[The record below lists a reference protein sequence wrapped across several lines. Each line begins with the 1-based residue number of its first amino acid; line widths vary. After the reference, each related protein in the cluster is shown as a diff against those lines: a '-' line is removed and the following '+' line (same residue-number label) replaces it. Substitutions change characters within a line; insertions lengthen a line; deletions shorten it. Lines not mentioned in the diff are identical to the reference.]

1 MSKEVAKKQETAL
14 AVQVEGDGMFGF
26 EQATS
31 KDIKIP
37 IIYVAQAMSKLVG
50 DGVCSPG
57 AIVENVQ
64 GTKLGDAKKPA
75 QVIPFFFQKSYVV
88 QRVKNGK
95 KEFAAN
101 EPYDKEREYEEVVGG
116 VTQFNLPC
124 FNFFVFVAGDDSFT
138 KYVLSFR
145 GSRNITSGGKPMLT
159 QLMNKFQTVK
169 AAPFNFVF
177 DIGTKQVENEKGKWF
192 VLTAQQAVKDGKEV
206 LSSDEARAQ
215 AHKAYRD
222 IEAMYKQGV
231 QFDVAQ
237 MDDGEPTAEADES
250 VDQF

>member
-1 MSKEVAKKQETAL
+1 MSKEVAKKEDTAL
-14 AVQVEGDGMFGF
+14 AVQMDGDGMFGF

-37 IIYVAQAMSKLVG
+37 IIYVAQAMSKVVG

-57 AIVENVQ
+57 AIVENLNN
-64 GTKLGDAKKPA
+64 TKLGDMKKPA
-75 QVIPFFFQKSYVV
+75 QVIPFYFQKSYVV
-88 QRVKNGK
+88 QKVKNGK

-101 EPYDKEREYEEVVGG
+101 EPYDKEREYEETIDGI
-116 VTQFNLPC
+116 TQYNLPC
-124 FNFFVFVAGDDSFT
+124 FNFFVFVVGDESYT

-177 DIGTKQVENEKGKWF
+177 DIATKQVENEKGKWY
-192 VLTAQQAVKDGKEV
+192 VLTSQQAVKEGKEV
-206 LSSDEARAQ
+206 FSSDAARTQ

-222 IEAMYKQGV
+222 IEAMFKQGV
-231 QFDVAQ
+231 QFDVA
-237 MDDGEPTAEADES
+237 S
-250 VDQF
+250 VDEETSVPAEESFDKF